1 MEKETTENLVLP
13 RLCPE
18 CTNALLKIDGVTT
31 VNINVPSD
39 AGDNYVPMEIADSW
53 YCARCTWHERF
64 DGKEPDT
71 SWLKEKSDG
80 QRKQRET
87 HEQAESKPDSPDL
100 PFPDPLKALGEG
112 LQAIGNM
119 GMQALNMAQATMDET
134 VRQGQELNRRMEQV
148 LETIAPILPRPP
160 QPVDPEPD
168 MTDFGFTPK
177 EPPKTPPTAPIFGG
191 ESEEE

>member
-1 MEKETTENLVLP
+1 MEEKTTEKP
-13 RLCPE
+13 TDRLCPK
-18 CTNALLKIDGVTT
+18 CANALVQINGVTT

-64 DGKEPDT
+64 DGKEPDA

-80 QRKQRET
+80 QRKHRET
-87 HEQAESKPDSPDL
+87 HEQAESKPDSPG
-100 PFPDPLKALGEG
+100 FPDPLKALGEG

-134 VRQGQELNRRMEQV
+134 VRQGQELNQRMAEI
-148 LETIAPILPRPP
+148 LETIVPVLPPR
-160 QPVDPEPD
+160 PVDPEPD
-168 MTDFGFTPK
+168 TTSVESTP
-177 EPPKTPPTAPIFGG
+177 EVPPKTPPTAPIFGEG
-191 ESEEE
+191 SEEE

>member
-1 MEKETTENLVLP
+1 MEEKTTEKP
-13 RLCPE
+13 TDRLCPK
-18 CTNALLKIDGVTT
+18 CANALVQINGVTT
-31 VNINVPSD
+31 VNINIPSD

-64 DGKEPDT
+64 DGNEEPDT

-80 QRKQRET
+80 QRKHRET
-87 HEQAESKPDSPDL
+87 HEQAESKQDPPP

-134 VRQGQELNRRMEQV
+134 VRQGQELNQRMVEI
-148 LETIAPILPRPP
+148 LETIAPVLPP
-160 QPVDPEPD
+160 QPGFDRNRPGFAPEAS
-168 MTDFGFTPK
+168 
-177 EPPKTPPTAPIFGG
+177 PKTPPTAPIFGEG
-191 ESEEE
+191 SEEE

>member
-1 MEKETTENLVLP
+1 MEEKTTEKP
-13 RLCPE
+13 TDRLCPK
-18 CTNALLKIDGVTT
+18 CANALVQINGVTT

-64 DGKEPDT
+64 DGNEEPDT

-80 QRKQRET
+80 QRKHRET
-87 HEQAESKPDSPDL
+87 HEQAESKQDSPP

-119 GMQALNMAQATMDET
+119 GTLALNMAQTTMDET
-134 VRQGQELNRRMEQV
+134 IRQGQELNQRMV
-148 LETIAPILPRPP
+148 KILETIAPILPRPP
-160 QPVDPEPD
+160 PPVDPEPD
-168 MTDFGFTPK
+168 TSVESTP
-177 EPPKTPPTAPIFGG
+177 EVPPKTPPTAPIFGEG
-191 ESEEE
+191 SEEE